1 MGCSI
6 IVARVGTVTTALR
19 SGPAGTL
26 LTLTLTPLTMG
37 GWRTAADP
45 SSKTDH
51 VILLGRSFR
60 ILIISPA
67 NL

>member
-6 IVARVGTVTTALR
+6 IVARVGTVRIVTTALR

-26 LTLTLTPLTMG
+26 LTLTPLTMG

-51 VILLGRSFR
+51 VILLGR
-60 ILIISPA
+60 
-67 NL
+67 